1 MPLDRW
7 LPARY
12 MASFT
17 WPIPAEKVEK
27 RDDGIT
33 YYNKSR
39 PVDRP
44 LIATIS
50 SDRKWIVASFTRT
63 TGNVWS
69 NPELT
74 CQHVDPQIPL
84 GVGASGTMET
94 KILVFQGSLDD
105 VLKKVDSQRES
116 LK

>member
-1 MPLDRW
+1 MSIEKW

-17 WPIPAEKVEK
+17 WPVPSQLVE
-27 RDDGIT
+27 RGGDGVT

-39 PVDRP
+39 KVDEP
-44 LIATIS
+44 FIATLS
-50 SDRKWIVASFTRT
+50 MDRTWVVASFTRE

-69 NPELT
+69 NPDLT

-84 GVGASGTMET
+84 PTHQKGKVEV
-94 KILVFQGSLDD
+94 KVLVLGSSLEDAQ
-105 VLKKVDSQRES
+105 QRMLEQRSS